1 MAIISIPTS
10 VAGISIPGQLGKFA
24 QGPLASLFG
33 GDGKNV
39 SVHSYPSDL
48 AKDATKLHYVQFL
61 IKEVVPAGY
70 NTENAPLI
78 DGQSIGL
85 PGIGKLISSGAQN
98 LEEGINSITDK
109 FGISNDKVKSIVS
122 NVTENIGQKGVGGFI
137 GELLTKGVKIS
148 PQTTQPKAYISLY
161 MPDTLTA
168 QYNAS
173 YDQLSLTSDIG
184 AIASTLRT
192 VDSAIQKVQSNPG
205 SPIASQPEAIDV
217 ASKIGSAFGIGGSEN
232 IGKLLLKGEG
242 YAINPQMQMI
252 FRGVD
257 MRTFSLS
264 FTFTPKSKKESDEV
278 DAIINMF
285 KFHYAP
291 RLEAGKS
298 SSNDSMFLVQPSIFN
313 VLFKINSK
321 ENKYL
326 PRYGDCVLTSIDVNY
341 APNGWASYKDGAP
354 VQTQLNLQFQEVEVM
369 DRGKLE
375 QGSKSADK
383 GLR

>member
-39 SVHSYPSDL
+39 SIHSYPSDL

-70 NTENAPLI
+70 NTENAALI
-78 DGQSIGL
+78 DGTRIGL
-85 PGIGKLISSGAQN
+85 GGFGKIITDATSAAEKIGYEATTFGKLAFGLESGVLN
-98 LEEGINSITDK
+98 
-109 FGISNDKVKSIVS
+109 
-122 NVTENIGQKGVGGFI
+122 NVGSFLASASHVI
-137 GELLTKGVKIS
+137 GEGLTKGLKIS
-148 PQTTQPKAYISLY
+148 PQTTHPKAYISLY

-168 QYNAS
+168 QYNAE
-173 YDQLSLTSDIG
+173 YEHLSLTAG
-184 AIASTLRT
+184 LGEAINTLRSI
-192 VDSAIQKVQSNPG
+192 DSLVGKVRSNSGTPF
-205 SPIASQPEAIDV
+205 ASQPEVIDQ
-217 ASKIGSAFGIGGSEN
+217 ALKAAGLLGIPGVNTQN
-232 IGKLLLKGEG
+232 IGTLLLKGEG
-242 YAINPQMQMI
+242 YAINPQLQMI

-257 MRTFSLS
+257 MRTFQLS

-278 DAIINMF
+278 DAIISMF

-298 SSNDSMFLVQPSIFN
+298 TSNESMFLIQPSLFN
-313 VLFKINSK
+313 VHFKINSK

-326 PRYGDCVLTSIDVNY
+326 PKYGDCVLTSIDVNY
-341 APNGWASYKDGAP
+341 APAGWASYKDGAP
-354 VQTQLNLQFQEVEVM
+354 VQTQLNLQFQEIEVL
-369 DRGKLE
+369 DREKLD
-375 QGSKSADK
+375 QGSKYADK

>member
-10 VAGISIPGQLGKFA
+10 VAGISIPGKLGKFA

-61 IKEVVPAGY
+61 IKEVVSAGY

-85 PGIGKLISSGAQN
+85 GNIGKTITETTNSAEKFLDSV
-98 LEEGINSITDK
+98 GIKSDIVKNSIS
-109 FGISNDKVKSIVS
+109 FLASESHV
-122 NVTENIGQKGVGGFI
+122 I
-137 GELLTKGVKIS
+137 GEVLTKGLKIS

-184 AIASTLRT
+184 EIAQTLRT
-192 VDSAIQKVQSNPG
+192 VDSAVGKMRSNSG
-205 SPIASQPEAIDV
+205 TPIASQPEVIDL
-217 ASKIGSAFGIGGSEN
+217 ATKGAGALGLGGAEN
-232 IGKLLLKGEG
+232 IGRLLLKGEG

-252 FRGVD
+252 FRGID

-291 RLEAGKS
+291 RLETGKS
-298 SSNDSMFLVQPSIFN
+298 TSNESMFLVQPSIFN

-326 PRYGDCVLTSIDVNY
+326 PRYGDCVLSSIDVNY

-354 VQTQLNLQFQEVEVM
+354 VQTQLNLQFQEIEVM
-369 DRGKLE
+369 DRGRLE
-375 QGSKSADK
+375 EGSKFADK
-383 GLR
+383 GMR

>member
-70 NTENAPLI
+70 NTENAALI
-78 DGQSIGL
+78 DGTSIGVK
-85 PGIGKLISSGAQN
+85 GIGGAITTASNSFEKFLDPLVNNELVRNAISFAGSAG
-98 LEEGINSITDK
+98 
-109 FGISNDKVKSIVS
+109 
-122 NVTENIGQKGVGGFI
+122 NVI
-137 GELLTKGVKIS
+137 GEALTKGLKIT

-184 AIASTLRT
+184 EIASTLRT
-192 VDSAIQKVQSNPG
+192 VDSAVQKVQSNSG
-205 SPIASQPEAIDV
+205 TPIASQPETIAI
-217 ASKIGSAFGIGGSEN
+217 ASKVGGLLGLGGAEN

-257 MRTFSLS
+257 MRTFQLS

-278 DAIINMF
+278 DAIISMF

-298 SSNDSMFLVQPSIFN
+298 TSNESMFLVQPSLFN

-326 PRYGDCVLTSIDVNY
+326 PKYGDCVLTSIDVNY

-354 VQTQLNLQFQEVEVM
+354 VQTQLNLQFQEIEVL
-369 DRGKLE
+369 DRDKLD
-375 QGSKSADK
+375 QGSKYADK